1 MSGARNYGVK
11 TETPVVSNGWMVIF
25 ADLTALLLTFFV
37 LLLSMSSINTNEWEK
52 VVNALTTNLGENIEG
67 DQGEDGSDL
76 SVTEKFAPKAVDL
89 DYLKNILVNK
99 IQGDALLVKATIK
112 VESDRMTISLP
123 SDALFK
129 PSSAELTERATEAIS
144 VLGDALLVVA
154 NRVDVAGHTDP
165 IPISSWAYP
174 SNWELSL
181 ARAVSVSSAFRR
193 SGYTADVAAIGYG
206 DSRFYKL
213 SNELTERERYIQ
225 ARRVD
230 VIIRTGSGE
239 SYAP

>member
-11 TETPVVSNGWMVIF
+11 TDAPVDSNGWMVIF

-37 LLLSMSSINTNEWEK
+37 LLLSMSTINTNEWAK
-52 VVNALTTNLGENIEG
+52 VVNALSTNLGENIEG

-76 SVTEKFAPKAVDL
+76 SVQENYVPKAVDL

-99 IQGDALLVKATIK
+99 IQGDPILSKARI
-112 VESDRMTISLP
+112 VVDSDRMTISLP
-123 SDALFK
+123 SDTLFK
-129 PSSAELTERATEAIS
+129 PSSAELTERATTAVT
-144 VLGDALLVVA
+144 VLGDALLVVG

-165 IPISSWAYP
+165 SPISSWAYP

-181 ARAVSVSSAFRR
+181 ARAVSVTSAFRH
-193 SGYTADVAAIGYG
+193 SGYTTDVAAIGYG
-206 DSRFYKL
+206 DSRFFKL
-213 SNELTERERYIQ
+213 STELTERERYLQ

-230 VIIRTGSGE
+230 VIIRTGSGKA
-239 SYAP
+239 YAP